1 VNDERIA
8 HLEALLARIRSR
20 KRPPRANPYLPD
32 PRPRRTSPLEI
43 PTPLAA
49 FRPSPLPN
57 AQPVAPTAVPAP
69 PPSRPKHASRPEVP
83 VPGLY
88 AKGSLESPYAQPEGE
103 LSWPPP
109 PVEPARVASESVSPS
124 WDVLSETRESRE
136 AHESRPEPAPPRTD
150 SVPPMAVVELE
161 VDPDPSSPPPPL
173 ASAPPVSAASRI
185 AADDASVEGS
195 APASRR
201 TVEEPLESRSRLVSA
216 PPVAALDSADG
227 VDSGDTIEPLD
238 ALDPLDT
245 LEPLEPIEPLDVM
258 EPLDLGTDPRPP
270 AASDPTIEVAAAE
283 VSRAELDAL
292 AEDEEPPSSSRRPIT
307 IEEKMSELDDD
318 VAPLHTPPPESGR
331 LPAALP
337 TFELAFEPQ
346 VNALRL
352 EELPT
357 ASELTTVR
365 ADAPEA
371 AKAAK
376 ARDAREHGD
385 VTVVRA
391 EPPEETE
398 VAVFVTGRGAAGA
411 KTFGEIL
418 DDALSL

>member
-1 VNDERIA
+1 MNDDPRIA

-20 KRPPRANPYLPD
+20 KRPPRGSPYLPD

-49 FRPSPLPN
+49 FRPSPLPS
-57 AQPVAPTAVPAP
+57 AQPAPPAAAPPP
-69 PPSRPKHASRPEVP
+69 PPSRPKYASRPEVP
-83 VPGLY
+83 VAGLY
-88 AKGSLESPYAQPEGE
+88 AKGSLDSPYAQPEGE
-103 LSWPPP
+103 LSWRPP
-109 PVEPARVASESVSPS
+109 PVEPDRPATESAPTWEV
-124 WDVLSETRESRE
+124 REVRE
-136 AHESRPEPAPPRTD
+136 VGTLGESRPEPPRVVTD

-161 VDPDPSSPPPPL
+161 VDPDPSIPPPPL
-173 ASAPPVSAASRI
+173 SPALAISAAAGI
-185 AADDASVEGS
+185 APDDATLDGS

-216 PPVAALDSADG
+216 PPLAAP
-227 VDSGDTIEPLD
+227 DSGDTIEPLEP
-238 ALDPLDT
+238 LEPLDT
-245 LEPLEPIEPLDVM
+245 IEPLEPLEPLDVM
-258 EPLDLGTDPRPP
+258 DPLDLGTGPRPP
-270 AASDPTIEVAAAE
+270 AASDPTIEVAAAD
-283 VSRAELDAL
+283 VSRAELEAL

-346 VNALRL
+346 ANSLRV
-352 EELPT
+352 EEVPKG
-357 ASELTTVR
+357 SELTTVR
-365 ADAPEA
+365 AEGMD
-371 AKAAK
+371 
-376 ARDAREHGD
+376 RSD
-385 VTVVRA
+385 VSVVRA
-391 EPPEETE
+391 EPPEDAE
-398 VAVFVTGRGAAGA
+398 VAVFVTGRGASGA

>member
-1 VNDERIA
+1 MNDDPRIA

-20 KRPPRANPYLPD
+20 KRPPRGSPYLPD
-32 PRPRRTSPLEI
+32 ARPRRTSPLEI

-57 AQPVAPTAVPAP
+57 AHPAPSPAVPAA
-69 PPSRPKHASRPEVP
+69 PPSRPKYASRPEVP
-83 VPGLY
+83 VAGLY
-88 AKGSLESPYAQPEGE
+88 AKGSVESPYAQPEGE

-109 PVEPARVASESVSPS
+109 PVEP
-124 WDVLSETRESRE
+124 
-136 AHESRPEPAPPRTD
+136 ESRPEPAPLKTD
-150 SVPPMAVVELE
+150 SVPPMAVVELD
-161 VDPDPSSPPPPL
+161 VDPDPSIPPPPL
-173 ASAPPVSAASRI
+173 APAPPVSASRS
-185 AADDASVEGS
+185 AADDASAEGS
-195 APASRR
+195 GPASRR

-216 PPVAALDSADG
+216 PPVAALDSGDG
-227 VDSGDTIEPLD
+227 VDSGDAIEPLD
-238 ALDPLDT
+238 ALEPLGT
-245 LEPLEPIEPLDVM
+245 LEPLEPMEPLEPHDIM
-258 EPLDLGTDPRPP
+258 EPLDLGTEPRPP

-283 VSRAELDAL
+283 VSRTELDAL

-346 VNALRL
+346 ANALRV
-352 EELPT
+352 EEVST
-357 ASELTTVR
+357 ASEPTTIP
-365 ADAPEA
+365 ADAP
-371 AKAAK
+371 AAK